1 MPIVIKPIEK
11 KGGEFKNN
19 MKPEKKGGQFKN
31 DYLDPAAKKAL
42 KNKKKTK
49 PKKVDTMKYMY
60 GGGKLKMAKGYS
72 AGGKIF
78 TGR

>member
-1 MPIVIKPIEK
+1 MPIVIREIKKKK
-11 KGGEFKNN
+11 KGNMGEEKVSPKKN
-19 MKPEKKGGQFKN
+19 MGMDSMMPG
-31 DYLDPAAKKAL
+31 
-42 KNKKKTK
+42 KKKTK